1 MQTLIIE
8 IDSDNKAKELSSV
21 LSSLNFVKKVS
32 SVRKSKTLIAALQ
45 DDENLKDSIVKRKNK
60 AIAKYLK

>member
-8 IDSDNKAKELSSV
+8 IESNDKAKELSSL

-32 SVRKSKTLIAALQ
+32 SVRKRKALIAALQ
-45 DDENLKDSIVKRKNK
+45 DDENLKASIVKRKNT
-60 AIAKYLK
+60 AIAKYL